1 MKQGSTT
8 YKKFIYHFL
17 HYTFKY
23 FELPIIFFS
32 HLKSGM
38 PADVLIPAPVWITVC
53 FVAEIHSASCTTL
66 LPTSSLLSNF

>member
-1 MKQGSTT
+1 MVGTT
-8 YKKFIYHFL
+8 TTHMSLAQLMRKRSQ
-17 HYTFKY
+17 
-23 FELPIIFFS
+23 ESFS

-53 FVAEIHSASCTTL
+53 FVVEIHSASCTTL